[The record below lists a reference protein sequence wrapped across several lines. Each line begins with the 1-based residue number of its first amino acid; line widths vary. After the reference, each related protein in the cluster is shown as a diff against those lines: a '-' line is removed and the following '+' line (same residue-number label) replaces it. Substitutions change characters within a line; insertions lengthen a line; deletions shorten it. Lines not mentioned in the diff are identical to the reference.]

1 MSKKSQKVWFI
12 VLVSIFATLWVASM
26 VTLGIAAFSEGTT
39 LKIETWYTE
48 TFTDEEAVLMG
59 EEEEKVLD
67 LLNVGK
73 WATIISTTALL
84 VVLLFKEL
92 KKKYNSK

>member
-12 VLVSIFATLWVASM
+12 VLVSIFATLWVVSM
-26 VTLGIAAFSEGTT
+26 VTLGIAAFAEGPT

-48 TFTDEEAVLMG
+48 TFTDQEAVLMG
-59 EEEEKVLD
+59 KEEEKVLN

-73 WATIISTTALL
+73 WMTIINTAGLL
-84 VVLLFKEL
+84 IVLLFREL
-92 KKKYNSK
+92 KKRYNAK